1 MLVSGGVKDL
11 KKSWLMCFFEIIQPH
26 YWILSWF
33 NLKKWFSTPT
43 TPRVLTS
50 FSNRVSEV
58 MDRNRDGKLMMEEVE
73 QCLIPGTY
81 RYREFHKALKL
92 STPEGF
98 KVGRGWGDGWLLGDV
113 GDGRGKKR
121 EVMSLYRKLKE
132 LYVCTTSNTD
142 DWQSTVNQMIYK
154 SSYDSVSTV
163 FS

>member
-1 MLVSGGVKDL
+1 MIQLEEMVLNTHYPKGFDL
-11 KKSWLMCFFEIIQPH
+11 NVDLRLFQSL
-26 YWILSWF
+26 
-33 NLKKWFSTPT
+33 
-43 TPRVLTS
+43 
-50 FSNRVSEV
+50 EV

-98 KVGRGWGDGWLLGDV
+98 KVRRGWLGGDV
-113 GDGRGKKR
+113 GGDGRGKKGR
-121 EVMSLYRKLKE
+121 WCHCIGSYE

-154 SSYDSVSTV
+154 SSCDSVSTA